1 MIIEIE
7 EEHAM
12 KIITTLAVS
21 SAVMLLLAGAANA
34 TVVLSSLSNPPNKIA
49 YARVVDEKG
58 TTVGAAQRVE
68 LDANR
73 RPSKVEFALLGTEK
87 IVALDSSKLS
97 YDEPKNVLTVNLEK
111 GQIVQLAVIPRG

>member
-1 MIIEIE
+1 
-7 EEHAM
+7 M